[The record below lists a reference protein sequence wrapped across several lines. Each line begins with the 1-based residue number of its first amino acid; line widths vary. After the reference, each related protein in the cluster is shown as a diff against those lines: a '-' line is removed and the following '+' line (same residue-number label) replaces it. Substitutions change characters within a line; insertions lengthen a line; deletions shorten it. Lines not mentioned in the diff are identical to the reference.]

1 MNMHDNLKQYY
12 MLNQEKQTISGGRT
26 PYEAPDTVTLELI
39 SQGSILESSTKQAL
53 RDLGV
58 VYVIPSEF

>member
-1 MNMHDNLKQYY
+1 MHDNLKQYY

-39 SQGSILESSTKQAL
+39 SQGSILESSTTL
-53 RDLGV
+53 NNLIVGGLIDNEGV
-58 VYVIPSEF
+58 